1 MQYAHET
8 NDDIT
13 LYGYHVGAIAG
24 SNTTPYV
31 AHYGTA
37 KEDASTN
44 GGKGR
49 FIAMLICST
58 GRYENAG
65 VKLIL
70 DLSSLRKT
78 IVKMAFVELWKI
90 CLGRLK
96 REAGEERR

>member
-1 MQYAHET
+1 MQYAHEA

-13 LYGYHVGAIAG
+13 LYGYHVGAIVG

-37 KEDASTN
+37 KEDALTY
-44 GGKGR
+44 GGNGR

-65 VKLIL
+65 VRLIL
-70 DLSSLRKT
+70 DLSK
-78 IVKMAFVELWKI
+78 F
-90 CLGRLK
+90 
-96 REAGEERR
+96 EENDRQDGFR